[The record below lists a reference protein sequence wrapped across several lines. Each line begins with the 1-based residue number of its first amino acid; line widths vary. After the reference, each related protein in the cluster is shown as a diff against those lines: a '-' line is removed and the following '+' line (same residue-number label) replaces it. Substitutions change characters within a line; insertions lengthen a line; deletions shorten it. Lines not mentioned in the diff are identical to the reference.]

1 MLAALVLAH
10 AGAVT
15 TAIGDG
21 ETTCATTLNA
31 TAGTCCSAS
40 ASEVGPPFACNTT
53 ATCCG
58 ACMQHTNCSS
68 WELKVAN
75 GTSLCT
81 LRPAQSACNATRG
94 NCTRGALRPAPPAPT
109 PPPGGQTYKFVG
121 TWRGVHNTA
130 ADALSPDAKV
140 GDCTCSLISKEWI
153 ITAKHCAERLLKHE
167 KVNVKINFHGDS
179 PHVERGVTH
188 CVRSSGG
195 ADVDIAICHLTAKVG
210 AFPPVAVNSN
220 VMKTG
225 HKAVEVET
233 IGTMGGLHHPTKKL
247 EYEANGAHLYVKKG
261 GGMKAGDSGGPW
273 VMHANGGSYLVGVLH
288 GGGIAGQTSHIRSFL
303 DTHIEDINWAQP

>member
-1 MLAALVLAH
+1 MLNK
-10 AGAVT
+10 
-15 TAIGDG
+15 IKK
-21 ETTCATTLNA
+21 
-31 TAGTCCSAS
+31 
-40 ASEVGPPFACNTT
+40 
-53 ATCCG
+53 
-58 ACMQHTNCSS
+58 S
-68 WELKVAN
+68 WQK
-75 GTSLCT
+75 
-81 LRPAQSACNATRG
+81 
-94 NCTRGALRPAPPAPT
+94 
-109 PPPGGQTYKFVG
+109 
-121 TWRGVHNTA
+121 
-130 ADALSPDAKV
+130 
-140 GDCTCSLISKEWI
+140 SK
-153 ITAKHCAERLLKHE
+153 
-167 KVNVKINFHGDS
+167 
-179 PHVERGVTH
+179 
-188 CVRSSGG
+188 G
-195 ADVDIAICHLTAKVG
+195 ADKSRQMLRQVNISILG